1 MSTHRLERVFN
12 PKSVALAG
20 ASPREG
26 STGRAVLDNLRAGG
40 FKGRLELIHPNHA
53 EVDGMACVPSLRDL
67 QAAPDLLVVC
77 TPEEAV
83 MPLVEEAAAMGVAAA
98 LVMTP
103 DPVPGD
109 SSLFTRLKKLTE
121 RSGIR
126 VIGPNSLG
134 VLAPRAGL
142 NASYAA
148 RQVKT
153 GDLAVISQ
161 SGAISAALI
170 SWAGRRNVGF
180 SGLVSVGAT
189 ADVDFA
195 DLLDYYAL
203 DPQTRAI
210 LMYIENLADPQAF
223 MSAARAASR
232 VKPVIAVKSGRNRQ
246 AQRAA
251 THTGN
256 LATPDA
262 VYDAAFRR
270 AGLLRVSDID
280 ELFDAAEALGRV
292 KPFPGKRLAILTN
305 GGGISLLAADKLI
318 DMGGELA
325 QIAPETAE
333 KIQALMPVPWTPANP
348 VDIEGDADG
357 PRFAAALAALAA
369 DRSNDAVLV
378 MNAPTA
384 LSKSNEVAEAIAGA
398 VKKARAST
406 LVPKP
411 IFTVWY
417 GGTDETDK
425 IFEAARIPHYQTGA
439 ISGFMHMVRWREAR
453 EFLMNAPPSLPEN
466 FSPDTLRAREIVQ
479 GVIKRGGQWLTPIET
494 SELLESYDIPVAP
507 ARLAHSPEEAAE
519 LARLMISTHG
529 ACVIK
534 IMSPD
539 IPHKSDVGGVVLDLR
554 SVQAVAEAARA
565 MLDRVKDLIPD
576 AQIDGVSVHPMI
588 KRPHGR
594 ELLAGIADDPTFG
607 PVIVF
612 GRGGKAV
619 EMINDRALAL
629 PPLDLS
635 LARDLIERTRVVRLL
650 RNYRDVPEADID
662 AVALTLVK
670 LSQLTADIPE
680 IRELDLNPLLAD
692 ESGVVAMDAR
702 VVVRAEPA
710 ARLGDV
716 NPRFAVAPYPKHW
729 ERHIALKDGT
739 PVFVRPVKPEDED
752 MYRGFFENVT
762 QEDLRLRF
770 FAPVK
775 EFSHAFIARLTQI
788 DYARAF
794 AIAAIREDNGGMLG
808 GVRLMLDAN
817 REVGEYAILLRSDL
831 KGQGLGWKLMKLMI
845 EWAETQ
851 GLRRVEGQ
859 VLSENV
865 TMLQMCQALGF
876 KVQDDPHEHGV
887 KLVKLDL
894 MDMPAQK
901 RDQLKTS

>member
-26 STGRAVLDNLRAGG
+26 STGKAVLDNLRAGG
-40 FKGRLELIHPNHA
+40 FKGRLDLIHPTHK
-53 EVDGMACVPSLRDL
+53 EVDGLPCVASLRDL
-67 QAAPDLLVVC
+67 PSAPDLLVVC
-77 TPEEAV
+77 TPEDAV
-83 MPLVEEAAAMGVAAA
+83 IPLVEEAAAMGVASA
-98 LVMTP
+98 LVLTP
-103 DPVPGD
+103 DPTPGD
-109 SSLFTRLKKLTE
+109 NSLYTRLKKI
-121 RSGIR
+121 SDKGGIR
-126 VIGPNSLG
+126 IIGPNSLG
-134 VLAPRAGL
+134 ILAPRAKL

-148 RQVKT
+148 LQVKA

-161 SGAISAALI
+161 SGAIAAALI
-170 SWAGRRNVGF
+170 AWSARRNVGF

-210 LMYIENLADPQAF
+210 LIYVENFADPQAF

-251 THTGN
+251 THVGN

-270 AGLLRVSDID
+270 AGLLRVADID
-280 ELFDAAEALGRV
+280 ELFDAAEALGRI

-325 QIAPETAE
+325 GVSPEAAE
-333 KIQALMPVPWTPANP
+333 KIAAVMPQPWTPSNP

-369 DRSNDAVLV
+369 DKSNDAILV

-384 LSKSNEVAEAIAGA
+384 LSKSVEVAEAIAAA
-398 VKKARAST
+398 VKKARAAT

-411 IFTVWY
+411 VFTVWY
-417 GGTDETDK
+417 GGSEETDR

-439 ISGFMHMVRWREAR
+439 ISGFMHLVRWREAR
-453 EFLMNAPPSLPEN
+453 EFLMNAPPSMPEN
-466 FSPDTLRAREIVQ
+466 FAPDTARAREIVQ

-494 SELLESYDIPVAP
+494 SDLLEAYDIPAAP
-507 ARLAHSPEEAAE
+507 ARLARTPEEAAE
-519 LARLMISTHG
+519 LARLMISAHG

-534 IMSPD
+534 ILSPD
-539 IPHKSDVGGVVLDLR
+539 IQHKSDVGGVVLELK
-554 SVQAVAEAARA
+554 SVQAVANAARE
-565 MLDRVKDLIPD
+565 MLDRVKTLMPE
-576 AQIDGVSVHPMI
+576 ARIDGVSVHPMI

-635 LARDLIERTRVVRLL
+635 LARDLIERTRVVRVL

-670 LSQLTADIPE
+670 LAQLSADVPE

-692 ESGVVAMDAR
+692 EYGVVAMDAR
-702 VVVRAEPA
+702 VVVKAVPSARAGE
-710 ARLGDV
+710 V

-729 ERHIALKDGT
+729 ERHIALKDGS
-739 PVFVRPVKPEDED
+739 PVLVRAVRPEDEE
-752 MYRGFFENVT
+752 MYRSFFENVT
-762 QEDLRLRF
+762 AEDLRLRF

-794 AIAAIREDNGGMLG
+794 AIAAIREDNGLMLG

-845 EWAETQ
+845 EYAETQ
-851 GLRRVEGQ
+851 GLRCVEGQ

-865 TMLQMCQALGF
+865 TMLAMCQALGF
-876 KVQDDPHEHGV
+876 KIKDDPHEHGV

-894 MDMPAQK
+894 TAVPAAK
-901 RDQLKTS
+901 KP